1 MFGGFGVFHEG
12 LMFAIVV
19 NETLYLKTD
28 VSGAQAFEEL
38 GLMAFE
44 YLRAGKTVKLSY
56 YLTPSELLDDPDALL
71 VWSRRSIE
79 AALRARNS
87 RES

>member
-1 MFGGFGVFHEG
+1 
-12 LMFAIVV
+12 MFALIVD
-19 NETLYLKTD
+19 ETLYLKTD
-28 VSGAQAFEEL
+28 TSGVQAFEAL
-38 GLMAFE
+38 GLGPFE

-56 YLTPSELLDDPDALL
+56 YLAPSELLDDPDALL
-71 VWSRRSIE
+71 VWYRRSIE

>member
-1 MFGGFGVFHEG
+1 
-12 LMFAIVV
+12 MFAIVV
-19 NETLYLKTD
+19 DETLYLKTD
-28 VSGAQAFEEL
+28 TNSVQAFEAL
-38 GLMAFE
+38 GLGPFE

-56 YLTPSELLDDPDALL
+56 YLAPSELLDDPEALL

-79 AALRARNS
+79 AALRARNA